1 MISAKPKTKKK
12 VFPSFSL
19 FPFMVPL
26 ARAFNNNNNKKKK
39 KKHAL
44 HFPVLEITRKRAMSE
59 QQQQQKHEEEEE
71 EEVTSAPVLVVD
83 WTLVEENIRNG
94 KWKEGHKHE
103 QEQQDEPHM
112 EPGLVSL
119 SVSSMRQ
126 TLAILFPGHDAFCE
140 ALFAAGCAFHSTA
153 SRADRLIAALKKHA
167 PFTRHYVATES
178 YPRFCPFHWIPL
190 CFPAITPCTPPLSK
204 QKQKQRKRY
213 GFGFEQT
220 HPSLIL
226 SRPVSPM
233 GAVLTKLG
241 NFNKSDLTGILVCAV
256 PVVREREQGTK
267 VEGEKER
274 EGGGGVAVCVCASE
288 RNAFAETDTSP
299 CVTCLGFCS
308 GCSARYD
315 PRVSTAHFVEA
326 SHVCR
331 SREPRP

>member
-59 QQQQQKHEEEEE
+59 QQQQQQHEEEEE

-190 CFPAITPCTPPLSK
+190 CFPAITPCTPPSQNKNKNNASDTVLGSSK
-204 QKQKQRKRY
+204 LTPLLFCRVQ
-213 GFGFEQT
+213 
-220 HPSLIL
+220 
-226 SRPVSPM
+226 SPQW
-233 GAVLTKLG
+233 AQ
-241 NFNKSDLTGILVCAV
+241 C
-256 PVVREREQGTK
+256 
-267 VEGEKER
+267 
-274 EGGGGVAVCVCASE
+274 
-288 RNAFAETDTSP
+288 
-299 CVTCLGFCS
+299 
-308 GCSARYD
+308 
-315 PRVSTAHFVEA
+315 
-326 SHVCR
+326 
-331 SREPRP
+331 